1 MIAGE
6 RVSVGS
12 LTEPPIRYF
21 KQSLLLSV
29 LLHGL
34 IAVFFVSRENLGNS
48 VRLIPAQTVHV
59 YFQQARP
66 AATQSQAQKNQALDA
81 ETVPLVSTSRQ
92 KQSVP
97 KAVPKIKPLSV
108 PRAVI
113 SPASPKGLPTDAK
126 VSAIDQFLDSA
137 ALKCNPVEK
146 QSEIRNCDEAGL
158 QPSSRATPRPFE
170 RDLAVLFKP
179 PPVAVAAKFK
189 RDMAR
194 AEKLAS
200 ELKYLEAM
208 IDSSG
213 RRSEFLLEQQRQLQ
227 KEIQRIDSQYKEVNL
242 LKVLGSGIKTL
253 NKGYEAI
260 REKK

>member
-1 MIAGE
+1 M
-6 RVSVGS
+6 
-12 LTEPPIRYF
+12 
-21 KQSLLLSV
+21 
-29 LLHGL
+29 
-34 IAVFFVSRENLGNS
+34 
-48 VRLIPAQTVHV
+48 
-59 YFQQARP
+59 
-66 AATQSQAQKNQALDA
+66 
-81 ETVPLVSTSRQ
+81 
-92 KQSVP
+92 
-97 KAVPKIKPLSV
+97 
-108 PRAVI
+108 
-113 SPASPKGLPTDAK
+113 
-126 VSAIDQFLDSA
+126 
-137 ALKCNPVEK
+137 
-146 QSEIRNCDEAGL
+146 
-158 QPSSRATPRPFE
+158 
-170 RDLAVLFKP
+170 LFKP